1 MEREREKERLGGKKK
16 EKKRRRK
23 KEKAVVMYGVV
34 LYSVSGSVEGGGGM
48 GEGLGLRSVGL
59 QIIRPVVRD
68 EGWPTC
74 KQVTSV
80 LDDNS

>member
-1 MEREREKERLGGKKK
+1 
-16 EKKRRRK
+16 
-23 KEKAVVMYGVV
+23 MYGVV
-34 LYSVSGSVEGGGGM
+34 LYSVSGSAREGVVAVAGR
-48 GEGLGLRSVGL
+48 GLGSAR

-80 LDDNS
+80 RDDNS

>member
-1 MEREREKERLGGKKK
+1 
-16 EKKRRRK
+16 
-23 KEKAVVMYGVV
+23 MYGVV
-34 LYSVSGSVEGGGGM
+34 LYSVSGSGGGGER
-48 GEGLGLRSVGL
+48 GGWRSVG

>member
-1 MEREREKERLGGKKK
+1 M
-16 EKKRRRK
+16 
-23 KEKAVVMYGVV
+23 
-34 LYSVSGSVEGGGGM
+34 YSVSGSRRWGGGVRGS
-48 GEGLGLRSVGL
+48 EVWRSVG

>member
-1 MEREREKERLGGKKK
+1 
-16 EKKRRRK
+16 
-23 KEKAVVMYGVV
+23 MYGVV
-34 LYSVSGSVEGGGGM
+34 LYSVSGSWGVGGW
-48 GEGLGLRSVGL
+48 RCVG

-68 EGWPTC
+68 EGWLTC

>member
-1 MEREREKERLGGKKK
+1 MRERERLGGRK
-16 EKKRRRK
+16 EGK
-23 KEKAVVMYGVV
+23 KAVVMYGVV
-34 LYSVSGSVEGGGGM
+34 LYSVSGSRRWGGW
-48 GEGLGLRSVGL
+48 RSAG

-80 LDDNS
+80 RDDNS

>member
-1 MEREREKERLGGKKK
+1 MEKKK
-16 EKKRRRK
+16 
-23 KEKAVVMYGVV
+23 KAVVMYGVV
-34 LYSVSGSVEGGGGM
+34 LYNVSGSTREGAVAAAGR
-48 GEGLGLRSVGL
+48 GLGSAS

>member
-1 MEREREKERLGGKKK
+1 MQGGN
-16 EKKRRRK
+16 
-23 KEKAVVMYGVV
+23 G
-34 LYSVSGSVEGGGGM
+34 SGSGCNVWCCLVRRVWQQSREGGEGCGGSA
-48 GEGLGLRSVGL
+48 G
-59 QIIRPVVRD
+59 QIIRAAVRD